1 MVGSTD
7 DDEHTP
13 PQSPRTKGIVQA
25 LVHEVKKHIVGID
38 ADVQV
43 TNERIGVLEA
53 RQLATDT
60 KHGTMEASVARIDNS
75 LAALLRHFD
84 DLMAWEHDQHQGHNN
99 NNNYDEQVNDNWD
112 EYSADSELDD
122 HDARR
127 PVQHNRHGRDGHLR
141 REVCNN
147 DDAFHKLMFKILP
160 FDGKYDPDAYIS
172 WELAIEQKF
181 TCFEFPKNAR
191 VRAATS
197 EFSDFGW
204 NMARNM
210 LMTYHKLGLL

>member
-1 MVGSTD
+1 MAGLTD

-13 PQSPRTKGIVQA
+13 PQSPRTKGISQA
-25 LVHEVKKHIVGID
+25 LIREVKKHTEGID

-53 RQLATDT
+53 TELATDT
-60 KHGTMEASVARIDNS
+60 KLGTMEASVARIDKS

-84 DLMAWEHDQHQGHNN
+84 DLMTREHDRHQGHNN

-127 PVQHNRHGRDGHLR
+127 LVQHNHYGRDGQR
-141 REVCNN
+141 
-147 DDAFHKLMFKILP
+147 
-160 FDGKYDPDAYIS
+160 
-172 WELAIEQKF
+172 
-181 TCFEFPKNAR
+181 
-191 VRAATS
+191 
-197 EFSDFGW
+197 
-204 NMARNM
+204 
-210 LMTYHKLGLL
+210 